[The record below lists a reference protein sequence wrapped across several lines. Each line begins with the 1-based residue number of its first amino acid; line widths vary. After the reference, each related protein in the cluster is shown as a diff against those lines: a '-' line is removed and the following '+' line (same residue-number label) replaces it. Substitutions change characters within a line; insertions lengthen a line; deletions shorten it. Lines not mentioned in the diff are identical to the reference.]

1 MNKHFVRYIYI
12 SPLRLRRPRA
22 AFSFSGGASFSV
34 GAKKGLGGLLIL
46 FLFFT
51 SCKPH
56 QKITQPV
63 SKCNL
68 DYKNAKTLTTNLKAN
83 EFHFNKFNAKLNAE
97 IAVDSTFNSFVISL
111 RVKKDSII
119 WMSISKLGIEGARVL
134 ITKDSVSFINR
145 ISNKYFKGDYS
156 YISKLLNTQ
165 LDYEM
170 LQSLLVG
177 NSVAF
182 YDEDEKIKPG
192 ISNCLYTLGT
202 IRKFKLRRVM
212 EKGKELREP
221 AQSIYMAPET
231 FKISRILFYEFNP
244 ERSFDAGFYDHTKV
258 DSTQLFP
265 LKMHFT
271 VKAQKNVIISID
283 YTKIQLNEEQSFP
296 FKIPDNYEQ
305 IVYKEKQ

>member
-1 MNKHFVRYIYI
+1 MNKPLVHFFY
-12 SPLRLRRPRA
+12 SPLKR
-22 AFSFSGGASFSV
+22 
-34 GAKKGLGGLLIL
+34 GLGGFIDSICLQKGLRGLVVIALL
-46 FLFFT
+46 FT

-56 QKITQPV
+56 QKITQPAT
-63 SKCNL
+63 KCNL
-68 DYKNAKTLTTNLKAN
+68 DYKNAKTLTAHLKAN
-83 EFHFNKFNAKLNAE
+83 EFDFNRFNAKINAE
-97 IAVDSTFNSFVISL
+97 IAIDSSFNSFSISL

-145 ISNKYFKGDYS
+145 INNKYFKGDYS

-192 ISNCLYTLGT
+192 IHNCLYTLGT
-202 IRKFKLRRVM
+202 IRKYKLRRVM

-221 AQSIYMAPET
+221 AQSIYMIPET

-244 ERSFDAGFYDHTKV
+244 ERSFDAGFYDYTKV

-265 LKMHFT
+265 LKMSFT
-271 VKAQKNVIISID
+271 VKAQKNVIISIE